1 MRWLITILVIAT
13 FFSSQLAY
21 AYDDNPLQNI
31 CVAVQDSNTSVFVN
45 GKICKDPKLANA
57 DDFFTWGFNIS
68 GETIYKKYGYATKIV
83 DINNM
88 PGLNTLGISIVR
100 ADLEPKGFI
109 QFHIH
114 PRATEIINILS
125 RLFAKVLNRGD
136 VFVIPRGLIH
146 FIYNVGST
154 NATVFASFNSQSP
167 GLIFVPDIIFASD
180 PPIMD
185 DALCFRW
192 LFSFRKHEHIVTIS
206 VPVKAIVSSLHS

>member
-1 MRWLITILVIAT
+1 M
-13 FFSSQLAY
+13 
-21 AYDDNPLQNI
+21 
-31 CVAVQDSNTSVFVN
+31 N
-45 GKICKDPKLANA
+45 GKICKDPKLAHA

-68 GETIYKKYGYATKIV
+68 GETIYKRYGYATKIV

-114 PRATEIINILS
+114 PRATEIINILDGTLYAGFLLLLPNEDNIYKS

-167 GLIFVPDIIFASD
+167 GFIFVPDIIFASD

-206 VPVKAIVSSLHS
+206 VPVKVIVSSLHS